1 RNGKEQHMTGACD
14 ILIFGTGAF
23 AQRIACDLAATATR
37 PTRVAIAGRNALRLA
52 YIRTAVQARAAMF
65 ARPLV
70 VETHAADLRESG
82 ARGEPLGTLHPCVIV
97 QAASLQPAS
106 VIADAAN
113 GWTRLVAEGGLSAS
127 AVFQAVLTSRVARA
141 AALASPASRLI
152 NCCFPDVA
160 NGIVAGMDLPIDC
173 GIGNIAILAHA
184 FAALLGGSPKPRL
197 QMLSHY
203 QNIQAWRRPP
213 GERSGRCARVWIEGK
228 EIQDVFSRFAAV
240 QLTSEPV
247 IDISGARGVTLMP
260 AMARGGDGPGQ
271 VPGLAGLPGG
281 SPVARK
287 GGRICLELPAGI
299 DRKTAIA
306 WNAGYEAENGL
317 LVGAD
322 GRARYTGRLYDA
334 LKAESP
340 DIAAG
345 FHVCDL
351 EQVWGAM
358 RALRERLLA
367 RPA

>member
-1 RNGKEQHMTGACD
+1 MLGACD

-23 AQRIACDLAATATR
+23 AQRIACDLAATAGR
-37 PTRVAIAGRNALRLA
+37 PARVAIAGRNALRLA
-52 YIRTAVQARAAMF
+52 YIRTAAQARAAMF
-65 ARPLV
+65 ARSLV

-82 ARGEPLGTLHPCVIV
+82 ALGELLGTLRPSVIV

-106 VIADAAN
+106 VISAAAN

-127 AVFQAVLTSRVARA
+127 AVFQAVLTSRVARG

-160 NGIVAGMDLPIDC
+160 NGIVAGMGLPIDC

-184 FAALLGGSPKPRL
+184 FAALLEGSPKPRL

-247 IDISGARGVTLMP
+247 IDISGASGVSLML
-260 AMARGGDGPGQ
+260 AMAQGEDWSGH
-271 VPGLAGLPGG
+271 VPGPAGLPGG
-281 SPVARK
+281 YPVALK
-287 GGRICLELPAGI
+287 GGGRICLELPAGI
-299 DRKTAIA
+299 DRKAAIA

-351 EQVWGAM
+351 EEVWGAM